1 MTEQRNP
8 DFVDQQSVR
17 AAERIYHQWDEALG
31 AKDVDA
37 VIALYAPDCAL
48 ESPLVR
54 HLLSSAEGVVA
65 GREKLREFVQ
75 MVFAHQPAA
84 RQRYRKG
91 FFTDGRTLMWEYPRA
106 KPDGANGR
114 RRGDGDPGRIDPSPP
129 GLLGLVWPQAAAR
142 GRSSRQMT
150 ACGPSW
156 RRFRPLLSIFDAGAW
171 RRRSQQ

>member
-1 MTEQRNP
+1 MTEQHNP
-8 DFVDQQSVR
+8 DFVGQQSVR

-75 MVFAHQPAA
+75 LVFAHHRRCVSGIA
-84 RQRYRKG
+84 KG
-91 FFTDGRTLMWEYPRA
+91 S
-106 KPDGANGR
+106 
-114 RRGDGDPGRIDPSPP
+114 SPT
-129 GLLGLVWPQAAAR
+129 GVR
-142 GRSSRQMT
+142 
-150 ACGPSW
+150 
-156 RRFRPLLSIFDAGAW
+156 
-171 RRRSQQ
+171 